1 MSYAADKI
9 RNVCLLGHGGDGKTS
24 LAESILFL
32 TKGTDRLGKITDGN
46 TVCDSDPEEIRRQFS
61 ISSAM
66 APVEYKGCKINILD
80 TPGYFDFVGEVRQ
93 GLRVSDAGLILCTA
107 KNGVEVGTEKSWKYV
122 QDRGLPRMFYIS
134 KLDEE
139 HADFVATAAALREA
153 FGSSVCPIIL
163 PIVDGGKLTGYVD
176 IPQNKAYKF
185 DGKAY
190 AECPIPDALADQ
202 VEEYRMELTEAVAE
216 TDDNLM
222 EKFFAEEPFTEEEY
236 VSGIKAGVA
245 AGTLA
250 PVMGGCY
257 LTGFGTLPLLDAII
271 RYVPSPLEVAAERGE
286 DANGDAV
293 EVKPDPNGPTCA
305 FVFKTVTDQYGRF
318 SFFKVV
324 SGKVTADMTLVNART
339 GENEKIGHIYM
350 VRGKKNIEVE
360 EVGMGDIGAVSKLTD
375 TKTNDTLCAAGKVVS
390 LEKIVFDEPC
400 YTRAIFPKSKGG
412 EEKIA
417 SGLTK
422 LKDEDPAFTS
432 GMDPETHEYVI
443 SGAGDMHIDVLC
455 SKLKS
460 KFGVDV
466 DLADPKVPYREK
478 IRKKV
483 KVQGKHKKQ
492 SGGHGQYGDV
502 WIEFEPN
509 PEQDEMVFEENV
521 FGGSV
526 PKNFF
531 PAVEKGLRDCMDR
544 GVLAGYPV
552 VQLKATLVDGSYH
565 DVDSNEMSFK
575 MAARL
580 AFKAGIPQANPV
592 LMEPIG
598 SLKVYVPDSNMGD
611 IIGDLNKRRGRV
623 MGMTPGNNGKTTVE
637 AEVPMAEMSTYA
649 IDLRSMTQGRGSFS
663 LKFERYEDAP
673 PMVQQKVIE
682 EAKASMVD
690 DDD

>member
-9 RNVCLLGHGGDGKTS
+9 RNICLLGHGGDGKTS

-32 TKGTDRLGKITDGN
+32 TKSTDRLGKVTDGN

-66 APVEYKGCKINILD
+66 APVEYKGHKVNFID
-80 TPGYFDFVGEVRQ
+80 TPGYFDFAGEVMQ
-93 GLRVSDAGLILCTA
+93 GLRVADAGLILCTA
-107 KNGVEVGTEKSWKYV
+107 KNGVEVGTEKSWKRV
-122 QDRGLPRMFYIS
+122 QDRALPRMFYIS

-139 HADFVATAAALREA
+139 HADFVGTAAALREA

-163 PIVDGGKLTGYVD
+163 PIMDGGKLTGYVD
-176 IPQNKAYKF
+176 IPKNKAYSF

-190 AECPIPDALADQ
+190 AECPVPAALADQ

-216 TDDNLM
+216 TSDELM

-236 VSGIKAGVA
+236 VTGIKAGVA

-257 LTGFGTLPLLDAII
+257 LTGFGTLPLIDAII
-271 RYVPSPLEVAAERGE
+271 SYVPSPLEAKAEHGE
-286 DANGDAV
+286 DGNGDAV
-293 EVKPDPNGPTCA
+293 EVQPDPNGPTCA

-324 SGKVTADMTLVNART
+324 SGKVTSDMTLVNART
-339 GENEKIGHIYM
+339 GENEKIGHIYV
-350 VRGKKNIEVE
+350 VRGKKNIEVDE
-360 EVGMGDIGAVSKLTD
+360 IGMGDIGAVSKLTD
-375 TKTNDTLCAAGKVVS
+375 TKTNDTLCASGRVVS
-390 LEKIVFDEPC
+390 LDKIIFDEPC

-466 DLADPKVPYREK
+466 ELADPKVPYREK

-509 PEQDEMVFEENV
+509 PEQDEMVFAENV

-623 MGMTPGNNGKTTVE
+623 MGMTPGDNGQTTVE

>member
-61 ISSAM
+61 ISSAL
-66 APVEYKGCKINILD
+66 APVEYQGYKMNIID
-80 TPGYFDFVGEVRQ
+80 TPGYFDFVGEVVQ
-93 GLRVSDAGLILCTA
+93 GLRVANAGLILCTA

-122 QDRGLPRMFYIS
+122 SDRGLPRMFYIS

-139 HADFVATAAALREA
+139 HADFVSTASALRDA
-153 FGSSVCPIIL
+153 FGSSVCPIML
-163 PIVDGGKLTGYVD
+163 PIVDDGKLAGYVD
-176 IPQNKAYKF
+176 IAKNKAYAF

-190 AECPIPDALADQ
+190 TECPVPGNLADQ
-202 VEEYRMELTEAVAE
+202 VEEYRMVLTEAIAE
-216 TDDNLM
+216 TDDDLM

-236 VSGIKAGVA
+236 LTGIKAGVA
-245 AGTLA
+245 SGVLA
-250 PVMGGCY
+250 PVVGGCY
-257 LTGFGTLPLLDAII
+257 VNGFGTLPLLDAII
-271 RYVPSPLEVAAERGE
+271 RFIPSPLEAKAEQGE
-286 DANGDAV
+286 DANGNAV

-324 SGKVTADMTLVNART
+324 SGKVTSDMTLVNSRT
-339 GENEKIGHIYM
+339 GENEKIGHIYV
-350 VRGKKNIEVE
+350 VRGKKNIEVDE
-360 EVGMGDIGAVSKLTD
+360 IGMGDIGAVSKLAD
-375 TKTNDTLCAAGKVVS
+375 TKTNDTLCASGKVVA
-390 LEKIVFDEPC
+390 LNKIIFDEPC

-422 LKDEDPAFTS
+422 LRDEDPAFTC

-509 PEQDEMVFEENV
+509 PDQDEMVFAENV

-598 SLKVYVPDSNMGD
+598 SLKVFVPDSNMGD

-623 MGMTPGNNGKTTVE
+623 MGMTPGNDGQTTVE

-682 EAKASMVD
+682 ESKANLVD

>member
-9 RNVCLLGHGGDGKTS
+9 RNICLLGHGGDGKTS
-24 LAESILFL
+24 LAESILYL
-32 TKGTDRLGKITDGN
+32 TKGTDRLGKVTDGN
-46 TVCDSDPEEIRRQFS
+46 TVCDSDPEEIRRRFS

-66 APVEYKGCKINILD
+66 APTEYKNYKINFID
-80 TPGYFDFVGEVRQ
+80 TPGFFDFVGEVRQ
-93 GLRVSDAGLILCTA
+93 GIRVADAGLIVLTA
-107 KNGVEVGTEKSWKYV
+107 KNGVAVGTEKSWKYV
-122 QDRGLPRMFYIS
+122 NERNLPRLFYIS
-134 KLDEE
+134 KMDEE
-139 HADFVATAAALREA
+139 NADFVATANALRDA
-153 FGSSVCPIIL
+153 FGSSVCPIML
-163 PIVDGGKLTGYVD
+163 PIVEGGKMAGYVD
-176 IPQNKAYKF
+176 IAKNKAYKF

-190 AECPIPDALADQ
+190 AEIAVPGDLEDQ
-202 VEEYRMELTEAVAE
+202 VEEYRMNLTEAIAE
-216 TDDNLM
+216 TDDDLM
-222 EKFFAEEPFTEEEY
+222 EKFFAEEPFTDEEY
-236 VSGIKAGVA
+236 VTGIKNGVA
-245 AGTLA
+245 TGVLA
-250 PVMGGCY
+250 PVVCGCY
-257 LTGFGTLPLLDAII
+257 TTGFGTLPLLDTVIN
-271 RYVPSPLEVAAERGE
+271 YVPSPLEAAAEKGE

-293 EVKPDPNGPTCA
+293 ELKADPNGPTVA

-324 SGKVTADMTLVNART
+324 SGKVTSDMTLVNART

-350 VRGKKNIEVE
+350 VRGKKNTEVT
-360 EVGMGDIGAVSKLTD
+360 EVGLGDIGAVSKLND
-375 TKTNDTLCAAGKVVS
+375 TKTNDTLCAAGKVVE

-400 YTRAIFPKSKGG
+400 YTRAIYPKAKGG

-432 GMDPETHEYVI
+432 GPDPETHEFVV

-455 SKLKS
+455 SKLKT
-460 KFGVDV
+460 KFGADV
-466 DLADPKVPYREK
+466 ELADPKVAYREK

-483 KVQGKHKKQ
+483 RVQGKHKKQ

-509 PEQDEMVFEENV
+509 IEQDEMVFAENV

-598 SLKVYVPDSNMGD
+598 SLKVFIPDSNMGD

-623 MGMTPGNNGKTTVE
+623 MGMNPGNDGQTTVE
-637 AEVPMAEMSTYA
+637 AEVPMAEMATYA

-682 EAKASMVD
+682 EAKANMVED
-690 DDD
+690 DD